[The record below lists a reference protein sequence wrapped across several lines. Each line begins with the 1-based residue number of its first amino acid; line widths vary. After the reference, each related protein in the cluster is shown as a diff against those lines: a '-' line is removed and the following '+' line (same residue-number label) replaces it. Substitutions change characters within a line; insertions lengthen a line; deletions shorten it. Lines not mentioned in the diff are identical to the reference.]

1 MKNKPEQGPPE
12 YGPPISL
19 ELAKKVMAAAEAEAA
34 ANCWT
39 VVIVIV
45 DSGGN
50 LVMLHKLDQIQ
61 LASIAIA
68 QSKAE
73 TAVNYKCPTKVWQ
86 ELLASGGEELRL
98 LTMKGIVALEGGI
111 PLIMDGKIIGG
122 IGVSGMH
129 PTQDTRVAIAGSN
142 ALTD

>member
-1 MKNKPEQGPPE
+1 MQSKPEQGPPE

-39 VVIVIV
+39 VAVAIV

-50 LVMLHKLDQIQ
+50 PVMMHRLDQTQ
-61 LASIAIA
+61 LASIALA

-73 TAVNYKCPTKVWQ
+73 TAVNYKCPTRLWQ
-86 ELLASGGEELRL
+86 DALASGGVELRL
-98 LTMKGIVALEGGI
+98 LTMKGIIALEGGI
-111 PLIMDGKIIGG
+111 PLIVDGKIAGA
-122 IGVSGMH
+122 IGVSGAF
-129 PTQDTRVAIAGSN
+129 PEQDTRVAVAGAN
-142 ALTD
+142 ALAE

>member
-1 MKNKPEQGPPE
+1 MQSKPVQGPPE

-19 ELAKKVMAAAEAEAA
+19 ELAKKVMAAAEAEAV

-39 VVIVIV
+39 VVIFIV

-50 LVMLHKLDQIQ
+50 PVMMHKLDQTQ
-61 LASIAIA
+61 HASTAIA

-86 ELLASGGEELRL
+86 DILASGGEELRL
-98 LTMKGIVALEGGI
+98 LTMKDTIALEGGI
-111 PLIMDGKIIGG
+111 PLVVDEKIIGA

-129 PTQDTRVAIAGSN
+129 PTQDTQVAIAGAN
-142 ALTD
+142 ALT

>member
-1 MKNKPEQGPPE
+1 MQSKPEQGPPE

-34 ANCWT
+34 ANSWT
-39 VVIVIV
+39 VVIAIV

-50 LVMLHKLDQIQ
+50 PVMMHKLDQTQ
-61 LASIAIA
+61 HASIAIA

-73 TAVNYKCPTKVWQ
+73 TAVNYKCPTKFWQ
-86 ELLASGGEELRL
+86 DALASGGEELRL
-98 LTMKGIVALEGGI
+98 LTMKGIIALEGGI
-111 PLIMDGKIIGG
+111 PLIVDGKIRGA

-129 PTQDTRVAIAGSN
+129 PTQDTRVAVAGTN
-142 ALTD
+142 ALGE